1 MKKVKNELSNSL
13 RYICLIVVI
22 AFGLIGIVGSGGGG
36 GGHSEYLTTVS
47 LYAEYA
53 EGLYDADVTV
63 KVDTTDPEDK
73 ICDIFTFYSDEVP
86 VTITST
92 SKPDLPEG
100 VTANPVKI
108 MSYTVEYIA
117 HEDSPDIP
125 MKQFNHELT
134 ILPDHSAVIPIRVID
149 QEDKMDSSSPLYY
162 IDYFYSSAAQ
172 YEYTVIVK
180 LRAEEVLSGEG
191 QTIEVQFSLYYYD
204 IADECY
210 GVPLY

>member
-1 MKKVKNELSNSL
+1 MKKVKNELSNNL

-36 GGHSEYLTTVS
+36 GGNSEYLSTVS

-63 KVDTTDPEDK
+63 KVDISDPADK
-73 ICDIFTFYSDEVP
+73 ICDIYTFYADEVP

-92 SKPDLPEG
+92 VKPNLPEG

-117 HEDSPDIP
+117 HEDSPAVP
-125 MKQFNHELT
+125 TKQFNHELT
-134 ILPDHSAVIPIRVID
+134 ILPDHSAIIPIRVID
-149 QEDKMDSSSPLYY
+149 NEDKINSN
-162 IDYFYSSAAQ
+162 AAS
-172 YEYTVIVK
+172 YEYTVIVT
-180 LRAEEVLSGEG
+180 LRAEEVLSGKKTNLKVE
-191 QTIEVQFSLYYYD
+191 FSLYYFD
-204 IADECY
+204 IADECH
-210 GVPLY
+210 

>member
-1 MKKVKNELSNSL
+1 MKKVKNELSNNL

-36 GGHSEYLTTVS
+36 GGHSEYLSTVS

-53 EGLYDADVTV
+53 EGLYEADVTV
-63 KVDTTDPEDK
+63 KVDISDPEDD
-73 ICDIFTFYSDEVP
+73 ICDIFTFYADEVP

-92 SKPDLPEG
+92 SKEDLPEG
-100 VTANPVKI
+100 VTANAVKI
-108 MSYTVEYIA
+108 MSYTVEYIPL
-117 HEDSPDIP
+117 EDSPAVP
-125 MKQFNHELT
+125 MKQFSHELT

-149 QEDKMDSSSPLYY
+149 QEDKIDPSSPLYY
-162 IDYFYSSAAQ
+162 IDYFNSSAVQ

-191 QTIEVQFSLYYYD
+191 QTLEVQFSLYYFD
-204 IADECY
+204 IADECH
-210 GVPLY
+210 

>member
-1 MKKVKNELSNSL
+1 MKKVKNELSNNL

-36 GGHSEYLTTVS
+36 GGHSEYFTTVS

-53 EGLYDADVTV
+53 EGLYDADATV
-63 KVDTTDPEDK
+63 KVDTSDPADDR
-73 ICDIFTFYSDEVP
+73 CDIYTFFADEVP

-92 SKPDLPEG
+92 SKPNLPEG
-100 VTANPVKI
+100 TTANPVKI
-108 MSYTVEYIA
+108 LSYTVEYIPL
-117 HEDSPDIP
+117 EDSPAVP
-125 MKQFNHELT
+125 TKRFSHELT

-149 QEDKMDSSSPLYY
+149 QEDKIDPSSPLYY
-162 IDYFYSSAAQ
+162 RDYFDSRAAQ

-180 LRAEEVLSGEG
+180 LKAEEVFSGEG

-210 GVPLY
+210 GMPS

>member
-1 MKKVKNELSNSL
+1 MKKVKNELSNNL

-47 LYAEYA
+47 LYADYA
-53 EGLYDADVTV
+53 EGVYEADVTV
-63 KVDTTDPEDK
+63 KTDTNDDGS
-73 ICDIFTFYSDEVP
+73 CDIYTFYADEVP

-92 SKPDLPEG
+92 SKPNLPEG

-108 MSYTVEYIA
+108 LSYTVEYIA
-117 HEDSPDIP
+117 HEDSPAFAT
-125 MKQFNHELT
+125 KQFNHELT

-149 QEDKMDSSSPLYY
+149 NEDKYISSSPLNY
-162 IDYFYSSAAQ
+162 IDYYMSPAGS

-180 LRAEEVLSGEG
+180 LRTEEVFSGEG
-191 QTIEVQFSLYYYD
+191 QTLEVQFSLYYFD
-204 IADECY
+204 IADECTGY
-210 GVPLY
+210 PPF

>member
-1 MKKVKNELSNSL
+1 MKKVKNELSNNL

-36 GGHSEYLTTVS
+36 GGNSEYLSTVS

-63 KVDTTDPEDK
+63 KVDISDPADK
-73 ICDIFTFYSDEVP
+73 ICDIYTFYADEVP

-92 SKPDLPEG
+92 VKPNLPEG

-117 HEDSPDIP
+117 HEDSPAVP
-125 MKQFNHELT
+125 TKQFNHELT
-134 ILPDHSAVIPIRVID
+134 ILPDHSAIIPIRVID
-149 QEDKMDSSSPLYY
+149 NEDKIISSSPLNY
-162 IDYFYSSAAQ
+162 IDYFNSNAAS
-172 YEYTVIVK
+172 YEYTVIVT
-180 LRAEEVLSGEG
+180 LRAEEVLSGKKTNLKVE
-191 QTIEVQFSLYYYD
+191 FSLYYFD
-204 IADECY
+204 IADECH
-210 GVPLY
+210 